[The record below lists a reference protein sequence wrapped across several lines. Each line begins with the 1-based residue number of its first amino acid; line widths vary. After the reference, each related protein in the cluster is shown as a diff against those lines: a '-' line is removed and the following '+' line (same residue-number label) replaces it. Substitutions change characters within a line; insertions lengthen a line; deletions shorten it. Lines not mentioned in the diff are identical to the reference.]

1 MLFPKRMLDH
11 YVHYSLLLFVL
22 SIEIIGLSGCAQR
35 QVSPQIQAYDIR
47 VMSQPTTFSIPTK
60 KAEEAWSR
68 AQQFIATLSNFRIQT
83 STDYVI
89 QTYMINSSWPKYGYS
104 VTRTINGNNTN
115 FIVKGVC
122 TNIFSGDRA
131 LYNAHALSHY
141 MVTGEL
147 IEQRINR

>member
-1 MLFPKRMLDH
+1 MPFLERMFQYNTL
-11 YVHYSLLLFVL
+11 SLLYVFML
-22 SIEIIGLSGCAQR
+22 SIGISVLNGCAAR
-35 QVSPQIQAYDIR
+35 QVSPDVQAYDMR
-47 VMSQPTTFSIPTK
+47 ALSQSTVFSIPTE

-68 AQQFIATLSNFRIQT
+68 AQQFIATLSSFRIQT
-83 STDYVI
+83 STEYVI
-89 QTYMINSSWPKYGYS
+89 QTYMMESSWPKYGYS

-115 FIVKGVC
+115 FIVKGYC
-122 TNIFSGDRA
+122 TNMFSGDRA